1 MENSIIKRIEELSN
15 VKDLKEYLETLHP
28 YDIASIFDELS
39 EEKQEEIY
47 NALSYEELAEIFS
60 YLDSDEAADYLEEMD
75 IEKSAKIINEME
87 VDDAVDV
94 INELDEPKQIV
105 DRLKDE
111 VKEDINEL
119 SFYEDDTA
127 GSIMNTNFIELSPLM
142 DVKDAMKE
150 LNNKASESEVIDP
163 LFVCQDGV
171 LVGVLSLKDLIMA
184 RSPKQIGEIMET
196 NFVSCE
202 TNDDIEIANDLIND
216 YDIFALPVL
225 EKNILRGVITIDD
238 VFDTIKENIDED
250 YTHMAAT
257 GNIDTGDS
265 IFKMLLKRLPWLII
279 LLALSLIISNV
290 LNIFDDVIAQC
301 LVLAYFQTML
311 LDMAGNVGT
320 QSLAVTIQKMAND
333 ELDTKKNEARHLG
346 REVIINSIDSIILSI
361 MSFGVSMLYLT
372 IMNEAS
378 SLSKAFVISSSMLL
392 TLLLSGIF
400 ATILPL
406 LLRKLKIDP
415 AVASGPFITTLND
428 IITIVIYFNIAILIL
443 GLVK

>member
-1 MENSIIKRIEELSN
+1 MENNIIQKINDIIDEKEL
-15 VKDLKEYLETLHP
+15 KDYLQTLHP
-28 YDIASIFDELS
+28 YDIASVFDELS
-39 EEKQEEIY
+39 DEKQDLLY
-47 NALSYEELAEIFS
+47 RLLSNDQLADIFS
-60 YLDSDEAADYLEEMD
+60 YLDKEDAADYLEEMD
-75 IEKSAKIINEME
+75 TEKSSKIINEME

-94 INELDEPKQIV
+94 INELDEPDKIV
-105 DRLKDE
+105 EKLEDDF
-111 VKEDINEL
+111 KEDINEL
-119 SFYEDDTA
+119 SFYEEDSA
-127 GSIMNTNFIELSPLM
+127 GSIMNTNFIELAPTM

-150 LNNKASESEVIDP
+150 LNKQASESEVIDP

-171 LVGVLSLKDLIMA
+171 LIGVLSLKDLIVA
-184 RSPKQIGEIMET
+184 RSPKQIGELMET

-202 TNDDIEIANDLIND
+202 TSDDIELVNDLIND
-216 YDIFALPVL
+216 YDVFALPVL

-257 GNIDTGDS
+257 GSIDTGDS
-265 IFKMLLKRLPWLII
+265 IFKMLLKRLPWLIV

-290 LNIFDDVIAQC
+290 LNIFDEVIAQC

-333 ELDTKKNEARHLG
+333 ELDTKKDEFKHFG
-346 REVIINSIDSIILSI
+346 REIIINSIDSLILSV
-361 MSFGVSMLYLT
+361 MSFGVSILYLL
-372 IMNEAS
+372 IMKEDLAS
-378 SLSKAFVISSSMLL
+378 QKAFVISLSMLI
-392 TLLLSGIF
+392 TLLLSGLF

-406 LLRKLKIDP
+406 ILRKLKIDP

-443 GLVK
+443 GLVI